1 MQLLPYGLAR
11 PDRPPA
17 FPSPAD
23 KIGVTDA
30 EKEYN
35 ERLLPVIQAHPEL
48 FPADRF
54 ERCFSLERF
63 HIQGSRILSRSFHV
77 ESGEGASGLARA
89 VSQIDR

>member
-1 MQLLPYGLAR
+1 MSDLVLALN
-11 PDRPPA
+11 PLYL
-17 FPSPAD
+17 AD

-35 ERLLPVIQAHPEL
+35 EHLLPVIQAHPEL

-54 ERCFSLERF
+54 DQCFSLECF

-77 ESGEGASGLARA
+77 ESGEGAFGRSRSSPALL
-89 VSQIDR
+89 